1 MEMEAPRGD
10 PVPGEAICVLAP
22 VHCSWRMLDKIDVSS
37 LQTSQQAFYLWSDP
51 IRAEAGRASHG
62 ISSVPRFTDTGL
74 GREAQS
80 GSFFQQARGSTSSA
94 CS

>member
-51 IRAEAGRASHG
+51 I
-62 ISSVPRFTDTGL
+62 
-74 GREAQS
+74 
-80 GSFFQQARGSTSSA
+80 
-94 CS
+94 